1 MNKRIGST
9 IANDSDRLMPKAQK
23 NWDWRAAANFI
34 AGGAGGSLVFFTAW
48 ATLGGAG
55 FIVPLLLGLA
65 LVGCGLLCVWF
76 EIGRPWRALNVF
88 LHPSTS
94 WMTREATVGT
104 LLFVSGFAALVSG
117 AGVLVWLSALLG
129 AAFLYAQARIL
140 ANNKGIPA
148 WRHRRCLPLVV
159 STGLAEGAGFLAV
172 VLALQGASG
181 AWLAAL
187 LLVLVCV
194 RYLAWRTYRI
204 GLVSDGAPAGTLDA
218 LREIANRFTLIGHA
232 APALLLA
239 IGLTGFLISPAWA
252 AALAGLAVVAAG
264 WDLKYTLVRRAA
276 FTQGLSLAHLPIR
289 GTGVAG
295 PAVRPGWKG
304 LPGQGA

>member
-55 FIVPLLLGLA
+55 FIAPLLLGLA

-94 WMTREATVGT
+94 WMTREAVVGT
-104 LLFVSGFAALVSG
+104 LLFVSGFLTLVSG

-159 STGLAEGAGFLAV
+159 STGLAEGAGVLAV

-181 AWLAAL
+181 AWIAAL

-194 RYLAWRTYRI
+194 RYLMWRAYRI
-204 GLVSDGAPAGTLDA
+204 ALVSDGAPAGTLDA
-218 LREIANRFTLIGHA
+218 LRDIANRFTLLGHA

-239 IGLTGFLISPAWA
+239 IGLTGFVAPGWS

-264 WDLKYTLVRRAA
+264 WELKYALVRRAA
-276 FTQGLSLAHLPIR
+276 FTQGLSLAHLPMR
-289 GTGVAG
+289 GAGVAG
-295 PAVRPGWKG
+295 AALRPGWKG
-304 LPGQGA
+304 LPGQGV